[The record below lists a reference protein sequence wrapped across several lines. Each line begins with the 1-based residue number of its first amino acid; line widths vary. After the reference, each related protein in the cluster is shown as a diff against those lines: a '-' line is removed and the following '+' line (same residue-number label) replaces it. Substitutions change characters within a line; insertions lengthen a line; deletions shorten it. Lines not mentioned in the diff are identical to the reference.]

1 MIKKLLKNNI
11 LLSVSSFISLA
22 INIIAMPIITRI
34 YTPENI
40 GLFASLQI
48 ISIILFPLLSM
59 RMEIIF
65 GQKIKIS
72 EIKTLFGTVS
82 IIGLLVG
89 FLLFSILLIGSSFL
103 NQETILSYFI
113 FIVLLS
119 FFLVYFEFGIG
130 ILNRLRL
137 YQYIAIFS
145 AINIFFQRGLQII
158 LGLMFEDKVLAIFL
172 SYCISNFLLISSMYF
187 IVHKRINIFTAI
199 DFDFNVL
206 KKYSNHIFY
215 RVIYTLSNLFKDRLL
230 ILIIISFY
238 SANFAGLYTQ
248 SLSLLLI
255 PVLVFSKPLKTIIT
269 REFSGHRTDTI
280 NMIVIIYNLL
290 IFSLVPFYTF
300 FFFHSSKIFPIVPG
314 QNWTELSDI
323 FNIMLFPMLILVFS
337 SSLDRVYDV
346 LNIQK
351 WALFFEIFFG
361 ITIFLLL
368 LLLSINN
375 YEFLFAMKINA
386 IILSVF
392 FSVFLY
398 FALFKTGHIERFKN
412 SFILFIIHF
421 IFCGGIFYYFRMSLI
436 ESFIVLIVLELIGL
450 ILFRKQIK
458 NLIN

>member
-206 KKYSNHIFY
+206 KFN
-215 RVIYTLSNLFKDRLL
+215 
-230 ILIIISFY
+230 
-238 SANFAGLYTQ
+238 SALN
-248 SLSLLLI
+248 SLLTMNNTWSY
-255 PVLVFSKPLKTIIT
+255 F
-269 REFSGHRTDTI
+269 E
-280 NMIVIIYNLL
+280 
-290 IFSLVPFYTF
+290 
-300 FFFHSSKIFPIVPG
+300 
-314 QNWTELSDI
+314 SD
-323 FNIMLFPMLILVFS
+323 LHT
-337 SSLDRVYDV
+337 
-346 LNIQK
+346 K
-351 WALFFEIFFG
+351 
-361 ITIFLLL
+361 
-368 LLLSINN
+368 
-375 YEFLFAMKINA
+375 
-386 IILSVF
+386 
-392 FSVFLY
+392 
-398 FALFKTGHIERFKN
+398 
-412 SFILFIIHF
+412 
-421 IFCGGIFYYFRMSLI
+421 
-436 ESFIVLIVLELIGL
+436 
-450 ILFRKQIK
+450 
-458 NLIN
+458 